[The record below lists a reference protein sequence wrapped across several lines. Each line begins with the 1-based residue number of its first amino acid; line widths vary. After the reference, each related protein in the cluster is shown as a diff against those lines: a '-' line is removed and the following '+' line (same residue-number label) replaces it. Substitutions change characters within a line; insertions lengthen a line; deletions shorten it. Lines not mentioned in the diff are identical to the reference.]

1 MSRLNTWIRS
11 VGYGCVIAAMS
22 MPAVAQDSARLLRD
36 RAADQRPTL
45 LVLGTAHLDNPGHDV
60 VNTKV
65 DDVLAP
71 TRQAEIKQV
80 VEQLAGYR
88 PTHIA
93 VEWPIKKQ
101 AALDARYRNY
111 REGKY
116 QLGRGEEEQIGLRLA
131 AQLHLTRVYAVD
143 WLEEPPGK
151 DEDYDW
157 VAYGQAHG
165 QQAQVSALL
174 DPKGVIGIV
183 PLGTQTI
190 GKWLLQLN
198 QPEMLAAS
206 HRNYF
211 DWAAIGDADQQPGAN
226 WVGQWYARN
235 LRIFTNLVR
244 ATSGPQDRMLVVY
257 GSGHAYLLRQFAV
270 ESGAFRVVDVSSVLP
285 GTVQ

>member
-1 MSRLNTWIRS
+1 MPGFNTWLWS
-11 VGYGCVIAAMS
+11 VWCGCAIAAIAV
-22 MPAVAQDSARLLRD
+22 PASAQDHVTLLRD
-36 RAADQRPTL
+36 RAPDQRPTL

-71 TRQAEIKQV
+71 ARQAEINEV
-80 VEQLAGYR
+80 VAKLVAYR

-93 VEWPIKKQ
+93 VEWPVKKQ
-101 AALDARYRNY
+101 AALDARYRDY
-111 REGKY
+111 RAGKY
-116 QLGRGEEEQIGLRLA
+116 QLGRGEAEQIGLRLA
-131 AQLHLTRVYAVD
+131 AMVHLMRVYAVD

-165 QQAQVSALL
+165 QKAQVSALL
-174 DPKGVIGIV
+174 DPKGAVGIV
-183 PLGTQTI
+183 PLGSQTI
-190 GKWLLQLN
+190 GKWLLQIN
-198 QPEMLAAS
+198 QPETLAAN

-211 DWAAIGDADQQPGAN
+211 DWAGIGDAERQPGAN

-244 ATSGPQDRMLVVY
+244 AADRPGDRMLVVY
-257 GSGHAYLLRQFAV
+257 GYGHAYLLRQFAA
-270 ESGAFRVVDVSSVLP
+270 ESGAFRVVDVASVLEEK
-285 GTVQ
+285 

>member
-1 MSRLNTWIRS
+1 MSGFNSWIKS
-11 VGYGCVIAAMS
+11 IWCGCIVTALS
-22 MPAVAQDSARLLRD
+22 LPAVARDDTGLLRD
-36 RAADQRPTL
+36 RAADQRPTI
-45 LVLGTAHLDNPGHDV
+45 LVLGTSHFDNPGQDV

-71 TRQAEIKQV
+71 TRQAEIAAV
-80 VEQLAGYR
+80 VAQLAAYR

-101 AALDARYRNY
+101 AALDARYRDY

-116 QLGRGEEEQIGLRLA
+116 QLGRGEDEQIGLRLA
-131 AQLHLTRVYAVD
+131 AKLHLTRVYAVD
-143 WLEEPPGK
+143 WNEEPPGK

-165 QQAQVSALL
+165 QKAQVTALL
-174 DPKGVIGIV
+174 DPKGVVGVV
-183 PLGTQTI
+183 PLGKQTI

-198 QPEMLAAS
+198 APETLAAS

-211 DWAAIGDADQQPGAN
+211 DWAAIGDAEHQPGAN

-244 ATSGPQDRMLVVY
+244 ATKGPQDRMLVVY
-257 GSGHAYLLRQFAV
+257 GQGHAYLLRQFAV
-270 ESGAFRVVDVSSVLP
+270 ESGAFRVVDVDSVLKEK
-285 GTVQ
+285 

>member
-1 MSRLNTWIRS
+1 
-11 VGYGCVIAAMS
+11 
-22 MPAVAQDSARLLRD
+22 
-36 RAADQRPTL
+36 L

-71 TRQAEIKQV
+71 TRQAEINEV
-80 VEQLAGYR
+80 VEQLAAYR

-93 VEWPIKKQ
+93 VEWPLKKQ
-101 AALDARYRNY
+101 AALDARYRDY
-111 REGKY
+111 LAGKY
-116 QLGRGEEEQIGLRLA
+116 QLGRGEVEQLGLRLA
-131 AQLHLTRVYAVD
+131 ATLHLARVYAVD

-165 QQAQVSALL
+165 QKAQVSALL
-174 DPKGVIGIV
+174 DPKGAVGIV

-190 GKWLLQLN
+190 GKWFVQIN
-198 QPEMLAAS
+198 QPETLAAN

-211 DWAAIGDADQQPGAN
+211 DWAGIGDAERQPGAN

-244 ATSGPQDRMLVVY
+244 AADRPQDRVLVVY
-257 GSGHAYLLRQFAV
+257 GYGHAYLLRQFAA
-270 ESGAFRVVDVSSVLP
+270 ESGAFRVVDVGDVLKEKEGAAADP
-285 GTVQ
+285 